1 MPFYSDPSKFVTM
14 ICKHGRCLL
23 LQLVYLTVQLPVN
36 VVFVCIVCTDSLT
49 TFIQKL
55 LLVVPEETKVE

>member
-1 MPFYSDPSKFVTM
+1 M
-14 ICKHGRCLL
+14 IYKYVCCLL
-23 LQLVYLTVQLPVN
+23 LKLLHLAVKLPVN
-36 VVFVCIVCTDSLT
+36 VTVVCVICTDSLT

>member
-1 MPFYSDPSKFVTM
+1 MFLFVV
-14 ICKHGRCLL
+14 K
-23 LQLVYLTVQLPVN
+23 LVYLTVQLTVN
-36 VVFVCIVCTDSLT
+36 IVVCAICTDSLT